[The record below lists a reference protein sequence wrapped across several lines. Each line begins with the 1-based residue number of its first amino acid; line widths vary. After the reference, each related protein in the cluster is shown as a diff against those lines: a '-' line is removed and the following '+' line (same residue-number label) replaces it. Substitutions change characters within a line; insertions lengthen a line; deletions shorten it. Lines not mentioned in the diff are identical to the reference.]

1 MRSIKHFIDN
11 VMWYFNGFY
20 TGIGLTVLLIYVLVN
35 ENEKRKHKKIKEE

>member
-11 VMWYFNGFY
+11 VVWYFNGFY

-35 ENEKRKHKKIKEE
+35 ENEKLKRKKIKRK